1 LTATWPKQE
10 KKLINA
16 YFGISGAQFYFHLLG
31 QCFILGLNMFREF
44 KGLVDVRQRLEIA
57 RKHLTEEHQVV
68 W

>member
-10 KKLINA
+10 KKLI
-16 YFGISGAQFYFHLLG
+16 ISGAQFYLHPLG

-44 KGLVDVRQRLEIA
+44 KGRVEVRQRRETA